1 MLAPIIDFLT
11 SQPVQIAFVAVLV
24 AIVFFGFV
32 REKLPADVVALLAL
46 GAIMATQI
54 LSVKEALAVF
64 SNPAPITIG
73 AMFVLSAALERT
85 GVIATGGRLVSQLAQ
100 RTAPVVAVLAMM
112 FGVIFLSAFINNT
125 PIVVIL
131 IPIAVQLARTIGISP
146 SKLLIPLSFAAIF
159 GGTTTLI
166 GTSTNI
172 LVDGVAQDGG
182 LAPFG
187 MFEITAAGC
196 IMAVAGAVYMAVVGP
211 FLLPNRES
219 LAGLLPDASR
229 RRFVAQI
236 LIPIDSELVGR
247 TIAETGFTASKGFTV
262 IDVFREGL
270 SLRHNL
276 KSIVLQA
283 GDRVVLRS
291 PVSEMLTLKEAGNI
305 AIGAA
310 ADKKPAFEPIQ
321 TSETVIMEG
330 VIGPQSRLV
339 GRRLTGLGLARL
351 YGVYVLAI
359 HRRGENLTQ
368 QMEDIRFEIG
378 DTVLAEGPPRGMRAM
393 FDDGML
399 NNLTESSD
407 RAVRRDKAPIAIV
420 AVVLVMALAA
430 LGIFPIAGLAL
441 MAATLVIAFGCLNH
455 QEAYQAIRWDI
466 LFLIFG
472 MLALGTAMEKTG
484 AAQLLVG
491 QLSVLTDGLGPRA
504 TLAVVYLV
512 AMILTEIMSNNATA
526 ILLTPIAIGIGQ
538 SLGIDPRPFVVAIMF
553 AASASF
559 ATPIGYQTNT
569 LVYTAGGYKF
579 ADFLKIGVPLN
590 LVMFCVA
597 MWVIPMFWPLEAG

>member
-1 MLAPIIDFLT
+1 MFASVVEFLT
-11 SQPVQIAFVAVLV
+11 SQPVQIGFVLVLV
-24 AIVFFGFV
+24 AVVFFGFV
-32 REKLPADVVALLAL
+32 REKLPADVVALMAL
-46 GAIMATQI
+46 GAVMAAQI
-54 LSVKEALAVF
+54 LTVKEVLTVF

-85 GVIATGGRLVSQLAQ
+85 GVIGAAGRGISQLSRHVTPLIAI
-100 RTAPVVAVLAMM
+100 LAMM
-112 FGVIFLSAFINNT
+112 LGVIVLSAFINNT
-125 PIVVIL
+125 PVVVIL
-131 IPIAVQLARTIGISP
+131 IPVAIQLARTINIAP
-146 SKLLIPLSFAAIF
+146 SKLLIPLSFASIF
-159 GGTTTLI
+159 GGTTTLL

-187 MFEITAAGC
+187 MFEITGAGA
-196 IMAVAGAVYMAVVGP
+196 IMALAGAAYMAIAGP
-211 FLLPNRES
+211 LLLPVRES
-219 LAGLLPDASR
+219 LAGLLPDATR
-229 RRFVAQI
+229 RRFIAQI
-236 LIPIDSELVGR
+236 LIPIDSELVGK
-247 TIAETGFTASKGFTV
+247 TLAETGFTASKGFSV

-270 SLRHNL
+270 SLRANL
-276 KSIVLQA
+276 KSIVLQP
-283 GDRVVLRS
+283 GDRIVLRS
-291 PVSEMLTLKEAGNI
+291 PVSEMLTLKEAGNV

-310 ADKKPAFEPIQ
+310 ADKRPAFEPIQ
-321 TSETVIMEG
+321 TSETVIVEG

-368 QMEDIRFEIG
+368 RMEDLRFEVA
-378 DTVLAEGPPRGMRAM
+378 DTVLLEGPPRGMRAM

-399 NNLTESSD
+399 NNLTESTD
-407 RAVRRDKAPIAIV
+407 RAIRRDKAPIAV
-420 AVVLVMALAA
+420 AAVLLVMALAA
-430 LGIFPIAGLAL
+430 LGVFPIAGLAL
-441 MAATLVIAFGCLNH
+441 MAATLVVALGCLNH

-466 LFLIFG
+466 LMLIFG
-472 MLALGTAMEKTG
+472 MLALGAAMEKTG
-484 AAQLLVG
+484 AASLLVG
-491 QLSVLTDGLGPRA
+491 ELSGLTEGLGPRA
-504 TLAVVYLV
+504 TLAIVYLF

-526 ILLTPIAIGIGQ
+526 ILLTPIAIGIGH

-579 ADFLKIGVPLN
+579 TDFLKIGLPLN
-590 LVMFCVA
+590 LVMFLVG
-597 MWVIPMFWPLEAG
+597 MWVIPIFWPLEPV